1 MERAVCFASPR
12 VVTLEDSPPLA
23 AGPGQVRLRTLY
35 SGISAGTELTA
46 YLGSNP
52 YLTRSWDTG
61 RRLFV
66 EGAATFPYPVT
77 GWGYEEVGVVTG
89 DSAEAGL
96 HAGDVVWGIWGHRSD
111 GLLPAAQAARQVLPP
126 GTDPVAGVFARPGAI
141 ALNALLDA
149 DAHPGETVAV
159 FGQGVIGLLATRL
172 LALSGVRVIAVDTQP
187 ARLAISESSG
197 AWQTVTAGP
206 DAGVAEQVKQL
217 THNHGADVCIE
228 LSGSYAALHEAI
240 RAVCYGG
247 RVVAAGFYQGSGS
260 DLRLGEEFH
269 HNRVEIVASQISGP
283 PFRHRS
289 RWTRER
295 LHEEFMRLV
304 TEGQVDPRPLVSH
317 VLPAAAVAGA
327 FTAITDPA
335 AGALQVVLDF
345 RSEQS

>member
-1 MERAVCFASPR
+1 VERAVCFAAPR
-12 VVTLEDSPPLA
+12 VVTLENSPPLA
-23 AGPGQVRLRTLY
+23 AGPGQVRLQTLY

-52 YLTRSWDTG
+52 YLTRNWDAE
-61 RRLFV
+61 RRLFI
-66 EGAATFPYPVT
+66 EGAATFPYPVS
-77 GWGYEEVGVVTG
+77 GWGYEEVGIVTQDG
-89 DSAEAGL
+89 AGL

-111 GLLPAAQAARQVLPP
+111 GLLPAAQAARQILPP
-126 GTDPVAGVFARPGAI
+126 GTDPLAGVFARPGAI

-172 LALSGVRVIAVDTQP
+172 LTLSGARVIAVDAQP
-187 ARLAISESSG
+187 ARLAISESAG
-197 AWQTVTAGP
+197 AWQTVPAGP
-206 DAGVAEQVKQL
+206 DGVAEQVKEL
-217 THNHGADVCIE
+217 TGNHGADVCVE
-228 LSGSYAALHEAI
+228 LSGSYAALHEAT

-260 DLRLGEEFH
+260 ALRLGEEFH

-283 PFRHRS
+283 PFRHRA

-317 VLPAAAVAGA
+317 VLPATAVAEA
-327 FTAITDPA
+327 FTVITDPG

-345 RSEQS
+345 RSEIS